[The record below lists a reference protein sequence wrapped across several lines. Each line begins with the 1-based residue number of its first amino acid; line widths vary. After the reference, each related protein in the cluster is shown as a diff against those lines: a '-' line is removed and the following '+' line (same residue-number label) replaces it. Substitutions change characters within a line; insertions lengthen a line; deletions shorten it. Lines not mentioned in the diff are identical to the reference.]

1 MYKKIIPFIVAKN
14 MTPELCG
21 IIFVIKVIR

>member
-1 MYKKIIPFIVAKN
+1 MYKKNIRNTYAKN

-21 IIFVIKVIR
+21 IIFVVDLKY